1 MTKIKLLT
9 VFCCCHIKF
18 HCQLSI
24 EVHSCSRKVQTTV
37 CVLLHDGIVG
47 DAKMD
52 SVAKDN
58 LAAPNSFLNILVLA
72 QDPTTVRSLRFVQPP
87 PLQLPRSTFD
97 EADDLNNQDDT
108 DTTFPF
114 SQVVLTDA
122 LSGIANVFTIGQ
134 NSSWQRHSNVP
145 ECHLPQAA
153 RYQVPGAR

>member
-1 MTKIKLLT
+1 MQSKVLT

-37 CVLLHDGIVG
+37 CVLLHDEIVG

-87 PLQLPRSTFD
+87 PLQLPR
-97 EADDLNNQDDT
+97 
-108 DTTFPF
+108 
-114 SQVVLTDA
+114 LTIN
-122 LSGIANVFTIGQ
+122 L
-134 NSSWQRHSNVP
+134 R
-145 ECHLPQAA
+145 
-153 RYQVPGAR
+153 